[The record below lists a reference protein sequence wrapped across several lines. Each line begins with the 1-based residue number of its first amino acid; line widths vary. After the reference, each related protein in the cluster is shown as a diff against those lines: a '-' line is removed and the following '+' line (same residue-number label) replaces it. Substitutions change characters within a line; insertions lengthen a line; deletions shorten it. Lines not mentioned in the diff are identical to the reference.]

1 MKPTDTW
8 GRSALIDAI
17 ETLGGNKSF
26 IQAIYESTGLR
37 LQEQRVRLWANG
49 TRIPTSRVD
58 EDCPQPTDR
67 HRLNCFLR
75 IPDEAW
81 WNYPP
86 EQEPEPIDDAIGF
99 YDPKEGEE

>member
-17 ETLGGNKSF
+17 ESLGGNKSF

-49 TRIPTSRVD
+49 TRI
-58 EDCPQPTDR
+58 PTDR